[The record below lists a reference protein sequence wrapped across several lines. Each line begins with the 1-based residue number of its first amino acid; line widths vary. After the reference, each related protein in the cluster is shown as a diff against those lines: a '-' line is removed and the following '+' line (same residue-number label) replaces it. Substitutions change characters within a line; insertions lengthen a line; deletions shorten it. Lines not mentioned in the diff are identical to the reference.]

1 MSDFEELKP
10 CLCGELPKEHIWCDV
25 VGGTP
30 QNPELKQRD
39 APYCFICENPD
50 CGSLLG
56 TSDCATRKEAVLEW
70 NNCVLSNEKLCL
82 QSQLFAVTS
91 ERDKYRDMVN
101 EGTRDIMLNEFNMR
115 GAHFEIELHHPVFSV
130 VAIQAAQYLT
140 EKKADNY
147 VEMKVWT
154 KEHGDVTITVQ
165 KCKGK
170 TPHEIR
176 KEAEQERDALLKI
189 TDVPEGQ
196 GSAFYSCDK
205 CGNYL
210 PRVSALEHQ
219 LKSAK
224 AELAEANAYA
234 ETLATSR
241 DGNDG
246 KLYCRHC
253 DGWGYDFEGEI
264 NVDHKQDCP
273 VKSYRAR
280 LAKDES

>member
-1 MSDFEELKP
+1 MSELTAKWEKNFVK
-10 CLCGELPKEHIWCDV
+10 LNKRMW
-25 VGGTP
+25 
-30 QNPELKQRD
+30 
-39 APYCFICENPD
+39 
-50 CGSLLG
+50 
-56 TSDCATRKEAVLEW
+56 
-70 NNCVLSNEKLCL
+70 SNELQMFYISIPQLQYDKLVSD
-82 QSQLFAVTS
+82 QSQFAAVTS

-170 TPHEIR
+170 TPHELR
-176 KEAEQERDALLKI
+176 KEVEQERDALK
-189 TDVPEGQ
+189 
-196 GSAFYSCDK
+196 AK
-205 CGNYL
+205 
-210 PRVSALEHQ
+210 LE
-219 LKSAK
+219 
-224 AELAEANAYA
+224 EANADA